1 MKDWKLNL
9 LSEAREDLRSITE
22 DGSPYAVR
30 VRRKILHE
38 ISLLFTMPFM
48 GSPLR
53 ARHPVETDLRYL
65 VVEKYLIFYRVT
77 GETVEVTRIINGRTD
92 FFSTLVL

>member
-1 MKDWKLNL
+1 M
-9 LSEAREDLRSITE
+9 
-22 DGSPYAVR
+22 
-30 VRRKILHE
+30 
-38 ISLLFTMPFM
+38 
-48 GSPLR
+48 
-53 ARHPVETDLRYL
+53 ETDLRFL